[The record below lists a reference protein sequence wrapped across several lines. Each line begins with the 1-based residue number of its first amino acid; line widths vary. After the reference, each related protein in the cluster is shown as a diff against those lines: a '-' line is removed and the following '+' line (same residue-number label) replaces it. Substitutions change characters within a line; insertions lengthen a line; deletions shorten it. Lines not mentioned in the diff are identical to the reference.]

1 MMIKEIENFINKI
14 NCVICCRIV
23 LEDEKIEELHV
34 VSNMEKSPKQLS
46 RDIQSIL
53 ISKFDINI
61 DHKKISVAQVD
72 DESTIAMTDF
82 RLKLSSI
89 EHATKSNVFEAKVV
103 LEKNGTC
110 YEGTS
115 SGPHSSNNVHKLL
128 VLAVINAVEK
138 FFDAKDIFILEDVLK
153 VMLTGKEA
161 FITLITTFENGKEL
175 LLSGSSVT
183 GRNSDEMIVKSALD
197 AINRVVLKLS
207 RDYQTG

>member
-1 MMIKEIENFINKI
+1 MIKEIENFINKI
-14 NCVICCRIV
+14 NSVICSRIV
-23 LEDEKIEELHV
+23 LENDEIEEIHI

-53 ISKFDINI
+53 ISKFNI
-61 DHKKISVAQVD
+61 DVDYKKISVAQVD
-72 DESTIAMTDF
+72 DESTISMADF

-89 EHATKSNVFEAKVV
+89 EHTTRSNIFEAKVI
-103 LEKNGTC
+103 LEKDGTC

-115 SGPHSSNNVHKLL
+115 SGPNSANNVYKLL
-128 VLAVINAVEK
+128 ALAVINAVES
-138 FFDAKDIFILEDVLK
+138 FFDKKDIFILEDVLK
-153 VMLTGKEA
+153 VMVTGKEA

-175 LLSGSSVT
+175 LLSGSSVA
-183 GRNSDEMIVKSALD
+183 GRNSDEMVVKSALD

>member
-1 MMIKEIENFINKI
+1 MIKEIENFINKI
-14 NCVICCRIV
+14 NSVICSRIV
-23 LEDEKIEELHV
+23 LENDEIKEIHI

-53 ISKFDINI
+53 ISKFNI
-61 DHKKISVAQVD
+61 DVDYKKISVAQVD
-72 DESTIAMTDF
+72 DESTIAMADF

-89 EHATKSNVFEAKVV
+89 EHTTRSNIFEAKVV
-103 LEKNGTC
+103 LETDGTC

-115 SGPHSSNNVHKLL
+115 SGPNSANNVYKLL
-128 VLAVINAVEK
+128 ALAVINAVES
-138 FFDAKDIFILEDVLK
+138 FFDKKDIFILEDVLK
-153 VMLTGKEA
+153 VMVTGKEA

-175 LLSGSSVT
+175 LLSGSSVA
-183 GRNSDEMIVKSALD
+183 GRNSDEMVVKSALD